1 MADREGSSP
10 HLSYDPAA
18 DAAARYPDWVIC
30 SVDLGGVIPE
40 VLSRSRRVIL
50 LERDHPPAQRRSSLA
65 HALAHLDLGHAETP
79 SGWFEQR
86 EEVEAEDL
94 AARRLI
100 PLPALARA
108 LAWSREPDEV
118 ARELGVD
125 DAMLT
130 LRQSRMATDERRR
143 LRRMLARSDRA
154 TWVNR

>member
-1 MADREGSSP
+1 MADREGSAP
-10 HLSYDPAA
+10 QLSYDPAA
-18 DAAARYPDWVIC
+18 DAAARYPDWV
-30 SVDLGGVIPE
+30 VRTADLGGLIPE

-50 LERDHPPAQRRSSLA
+50 LEGAHSPAQQRSSLA

-86 EEVEAEDL
+86 EEIEAESL

-100 PLPALARA
+100 PLADLARA
-108 LAWSREPDEV
+108 LSWSRESEVV
-118 ARELGVD
+118 ARELAVD
-125 DAMLT
+125 SSMLM
-130 LRQSRMATDERRR
+130 LRRERMAPEERRR

>member
-1 MADREGSSP
+1 V
-10 HLSYDPAA
+10 A
-18 DAAARYPDWVIC
+18 DAAARYPDWVIRDA
-30 SVDLGGVIPE
+30 DLGGVIPE

-50 LERDHPPAQRRSSLA
+50 LEREHPPAQRRSSLA

-86 EEVEAEDL
+86 EEIEAESL

-100 PLPALARA
+100 PLAVLARA
-108 LAWSREPDEV
+108 LSWSRDHDEV
-118 ARELGVD
+118 AHELGVD
-125 DAMLT
+125 TSMLM
-130 LRQSRMATDERRR
+130 LRQSRMPAEERRR